1 MQNKLPSIEFFLL
14 YLSCFII
21 GSCAASAPVYT
32 SYNKAR
38 NSYSRPAS
46 GAQQIESEIR
56 ARFANGEIK
65 VDVYPL
71 RGEGYIDLAVRIS
84 SKPKQ
89 WKSLQSWNRNR
100 RFPQTGV
107 PITVPFSYLN
117 AAYRLAAIQR
127 LFPNDKLMAAGW
139 QHRVS
144 YRGETMWFIAETFT
158 GDGANYPALQ
168 KASGMKTGQALGL
181 GNMVTIPLNVL
192 SDEYSKK
199 MIEHQDL
206 TFEKGADGQLYAL
219 YELKAGEAL
228 YSSVVVR
235 FTGRVEANDVNEM
248 ARKIM
253 KLSGIS
259 DPTRIP
265 TGYKIRIP
273 FDDLSDD
280 FLTGGAPDRVVKVA
294 RNKRGSRLHVI
305 LDPGHGGSDPGA
317 MRSGITEDELAYD
330 IMLRVKES
338 LERNGATV
346 HPTVVDPHSKSR
358 PTDGNQL
365 PNGRSEQL
373 TTTPP
378 YTIRDARI
386 NVNMRVYLVN
396 AIYERLRRRGI
407 KDDQIFFLSIHI
419 DHLHPSM
426 SGAMIYYPNA
436 EERRRRFQ
444 VSGSVYRRYAESRN
458 ARIDFSDTM
467 NRRAESYSYDFSRQ
481 LIDKFNQRGIPVHP
495 YRPIRPFVY
504 RKNQKWTPAVIRY
517 SQVPTSILLE
527 VTNMA
532 NRHDFNRI
540 RDHRFRQRVAEAIAA
555 TILS

>member
-1 MQNKLPSIEFFLL
+1 MKTHLPLAEIIAL
-14 YLSCFII
+14 YFCCFII
-21 GSCAASAPVYT
+21 GSCSGGAPLYT
-32 SYNKAR
+32 SYGKAR
-38 NSYSRPAS
+38 NGIASTAPAS
-46 GAQQIESEIR
+46 RQSQSEIR
-56 ARFANGEIK
+56 ARFSNGKIMA
-65 VDVYPL
+65 DIYPL

-89 WKSLQSWNRNR
+89 WQSLKSWNKNR

-107 PITVPFSYLN
+107 SIPVPFSYLN
-117 AAYRLAAIQR
+117 ASYRVAAIQR
-127 LFPNDKLMAAGW
+127 LFPNDKLASTGW
-139 QHRVS
+139 QHRVA

-168 KASGMKTGQALGL
+168 QASGMKKGQALAI
-181 GNMVTIPLNVL
+181 GNTVTIPLNVL
-192 SDEYSKK
+192 SEEFSRQ
-199 MIEHQDL
+199 IAEHRDL
-206 TFEKGADGQLYAL
+206 TFEKSSDGKLYAI
-219 YELKAGEAL
+219 YQLKAGEAL

-235 FTGRVEANDVNEM
+235 FTGRIEANDVNDM

-253 KLSGIS
+253 KVNGIS

-317 MRSGITEDELAYD
+317 IKSGITEHELAYD
-330 IMLRVKES
+330 IMLRVKKE

-346 HPTVVDPHSKSR
+346 HQTVVDPRGSNGPSNGSR
-358 PTDGNQL
+358 LSNSRNQ
-365 PNGRSEQL
+365 QL

-378 YTIRDARI
+378 YTIRDARV

-396 AIYERLRRRGI
+396 AIYNKLRRQGV
-407 KDDQIFFLSIHI
+407 KDEHIFFISIHI

-436 EERRRRFQ
+436 EERSSSFR
-444 VSGSVYRRYAESRN
+444 VSGSIYRRYAESRN
-458 ARIDFSDTM
+458 ARITFSRSM
-467 NRRAESYSYDFSRQ
+467 IRRAESYSYDFSRQ
-481 LIDKFNQRGIPVHP
+481 LISKLSRQGIPVHS

-504 RKNQKWTPAVIRY
+504 RKNRKWTPAVIRY
-517 SQVPTSILLE
+517 SQIPTSILLE
-527 VTNMA
+527 VSNMA
-532 NRHDFNRI
+532 NRNDFNRV